1 MSDALRV
8 PRQEDVREVARL
20 TNESWP
26 EPIDDASVLRDWSFL
41 KLYEAAGMRVS
52 ACFAIYEKVIA

>member
-1 MSDALRV
+1 VPHEEDA
-8 PRQEDVREVARL
+8 REAARL